1 MFQVPAIS
9 FFFSR
14 FNEEARK
21 LHRGPAQPTECAEE
35 PWISV
40 NPLLQILTPECHFP
54 VSYQLPWAEVHTQAG
69 TSSPSP
75 VGTVGTELAPYSR
88 GWSLIRLDLLY
99 VSVSARL
106 GRPCTD
112 ALLPPLTQIKTE
124 DLSDS
129 LQQTL
134 SHRPCHLSQ
143 GPAMMSGNQ
152 MSGVN
157 ASLMLGS
164 PDSLSGLSRGV
175 EVKPS
180 PKCLTSRPGSR

>member
-9 FFFSR
+9 FFSR

-40 NPLLQILTPECHFP
+40 NPPPADSDSRVPFPCLLR
-54 VSYQLPWAEVHTQAG
+54 LPWAEVHTQAG
-69 TSSPSP
+69 TPSPSP
-75 VGTVGTELAPYSR
+75 VGTVGTDLAPYSR
-88 GWSLIRLDLLY
+88 GWSLIHLDLLY
-99 VSVSARL
+99 VSASARL
-106 GRPCTD
+106 GRPRTD

-157 ASLMLGS
+157 ASLMPGS
-164 PDSLSGLSRGV
+164 PDSISG
-175 EVKPS
+175 
-180 PKCLTSRPGSR
+180 PGS